1 MDWQT
6 LLTRERLGKPVHSN
20 DELGRSAF
28 HKDHDRIIFS
38 GAFRRL
44 GRKTQVH
51 PVSSNDHIH
60 TRLTHSLEVA
70 CVGRSLGMRVGEIL
84 REELPEWCDPS
95 DLGVIVQSACL
106 AHDIG
111 NPPFG
116 HSGEDAIRNWF
127 QQAAGRGW
135 LDEMS
140 DAERSDFLHFE
151 GNAQGFRVL
160 TQLEYHQFDGGT
172 RLTYA
177 TLGTYLK
184 YPWTSRHAE
193 ALGYKKHKFGCYQ
206 SELPLLEQITHK
218 LGMPQLDDERWARH
232 PLVYLME
239 AADDICY
246 GLIDL
251 EDGLEMELLEYSE
264 VEALLLG
271 LVGDDLPD
279 TYRQLGPRDS
289 RRRKLAILRGK
300 AIEHLTNAAARAFVD
315 QQQALLAGQL
325 AGDLVEHMHGPA
337 KLCVQRAKAIARE
350 KIFQDKRK
358 TLHEIGAYT
367 TLEILLNA
375 FCGAALE
382 QYGGHTPSF
391 KNRRILDL
399 LGRNAPDPQ
408 WPLYRAFLQ
417 VIDFIAGMT
426 DSYATEMA
434 REIDRTLEPLLNGRA
449 HTAAAPTA
457 PGVPPATPPGP
468 AGVFRQAPAGTP
480 RRHFAGRRPPGPR
493 RPPAGYAPRSSA
505 RRLMRWACSASLAL
519 SPSRRR
525 MARRWRS

>member
-1 MDWQT
+1 MVALHQPANGNMEMVLDWHT
-6 LLTRERLGKPVHSN
+6 LLTRERLGKSAHSS
-20 DELGRSAF
+20 DELGRSPF

-60 TRLTHSLEVA
+60 TRLTHSLEVS
-70 CVGRSLGMRVGEIL
+70 CVGRSLGMRVGEVL
-84 REELPEWCDPS
+84 RDDLPEWCSPA
-95 DLGVIVQSACL
+95 DLGMIVQSACL

-116 HSGEDAIRNWF
+116 HSGEDAIRCWF

-135 LDEMS
+135 LDDMD
-140 DAERSDFLHFE
+140 DAQRNDFLNFE

-206 SELPLLEQITHK
+206 NELPLLEQIAHK
-218 LGMPQLDDERWARH
+218 LNLPKVADQRWGRH

-251 EDGLEMELLEYSE
+251 EDGLEMELLEYAE
-264 VEALLLG
+264 VEELLLA
-271 LVGDDLPD
+271 LVGDDIPE
-279 TYRQLGPRDS
+279 TYRQLGPGDS

-300 AIEHLTNAAARAFVD
+300 AIEHLTNAAAAAFVE
-315 QQQALLAGQL
+315 QQNNLLRGEL
-325 AGDLVEHMHGPA
+325 PGDLVEHMHGPA
-337 KLCVQRAKAIARE
+337 KACVVQAKAMARQ

-382 QYGGHTPSF
+382 QHRGGTPSF
-391 KNRRILDL
+391 KNQRILDL
-399 LGRNAPDPQ
+399 LGRSAPSPEL
-408 WPLYRAFLQ
+408 PLYQSFLRM
-417 VIDFIAGMT
+417 IDFIAGMT

-434 REIDRTLEPLLNGRA
+434 GEMTG
-449 HTAAAPTA
+449 
-457 PGVPPATPPGP
+457 
-468 AGVFRQAPAGTP
+468 
-480 RRHFAGRRPPGPR
+480 
-493 RPPAGYAPRSSA
+493 RSS
-505 RRLMRWACSASLAL
+505 
-519 SPSRRR
+519 PV
-525 MARRWRS
+525 

>member
-6 LLTRERLGKPVHSN
+6 LLNRERLGKSVHS
-20 DELGRSAF
+20 DEELGRSPF

-60 TRLTHSLEVA
+60 TRLTHSLEVS
-70 CVGRSLGMRVGEIL
+70 CVGRSLGMRVGEVL
-84 REELPEWCDPS
+84 RDDMPAWCSPA
-95 DLGVIVQSACL
+95 DLGMVVQSACL

-116 HSGEDAIRNWF
+116 HSGEDAIRHWF

-135 LDEMS
+135 LDDMS
-140 DAERSDFLHFE
+140 DAERTDFLNFE

-206 SELPLLEQITHK
+206 SELPLLEQIAAK
-218 LGMPQLDDERWARH
+218 LGLPQIAEQQWARH

-251 EDGLEMELLEYSE
+251 EDGLEMDLLDYPE
-264 VEALLLG
+264 VEALLLD
-271 LVGDDLPD
+271 LVGDDVPE
-279 TYRQLGPRDS
+279 TYRQLSATDS

-300 AIEHLTNAAARAFVD
+300 AIEHLTNAAADAFVE
-315 QQQALLAGQL
+315 QQHALLSGNL

-337 KLCVQRAKAIARE
+337 KRCVLQAKAMARE

-375 FCGAALE
+375 FCGAAIE
-382 QYGGHTPSF
+382 QHGGRTPSF

-399 LGRNAPDPQ
+399 LGSSAPNPD
-408 WPLYRAFLQ
+408 WSLYQSFMRM
-417 VIDFIAGMT
+417 IDFIAGMT

-434 REIDRTLEPLLNGRA
+434 GEMTG
-449 HTAAAPTA
+449 
-457 PGVPPATPPGP
+457 
-468 AGVFRQAPAGTP
+468 
-480 RRHFAGRRPPGPR
+480 
-493 RPPAGYAPRSSA
+493 RSS
-505 RRLMRWACSASLAL
+505 
-519 SPSRRR
+519 PT
-525 MARRWRS
+525 

>member
-84 REELPEWCDPS
+84 RDELPEWCDPS

-172 RLTYA
+172 SLTYA
-177 TLGTYLK
+177 TLCTYLK

-193 ALGYKKHKFGCYQ
+193 SLGYKKHKFGCYQ
-206 SELPLLEQITHK
+206 SELPLLEQITQK
-218 LGMPQLDDERWARH
+218 LGMPQLDDEQWARH

-315 QQQALLAGQL
+315 QQQALLAGRL
-325 AGDLVEHMHGPA
+325 GGDLVEHMHGPA

-391 KNRRILDL
+391 KSRRILDL

-417 VIDFIAGMT
+417 VIDFIAWMT

-434 REIDRTLEPLLNGRA
+434 REMTG
-449 HTAAAPTA
+449 
-457 PGVPPATPPGP
+457 
-468 AGVFRQAPAGTP
+468 
-480 RRHFAGRRPPGPR
+480 
-493 RPPAGYAPRSSA
+493 RSS
-505 RRLMRWACSASLAL
+505 
-519 SPSRRR
+519 PV
-525 MARRWRS
+525 

>member
-1 MDWQT
+1 MDWHT
-6 LLTRERLGKPVHSN
+6 LLNRERLGKPVRGTE
-20 DELGRSAF
+20 ELGRSPF

-60 TRLTHSLEVA
+60 TRLTHSLEVS
-70 CVGRSLGMRVGEIL
+70 CVGRSLGMRVGEVL
-84 REELPEWCDPS
+84 RGTLPQWCS
-95 DLGVIVQSACL
+95 SADLGMIVQSACL

-116 HSGEDAIRNWF
+116 HSGEDAIRYWF
-127 QQAAGRGW
+127 QQAAARGW
-135 LDEMS
+135 LDDMG
-140 DAERSDFLHFE
+140 DAQRDDFLNFE

-160 TQLEYHQFDGGT
+160 TQLEYHQLDGGM

-184 YPWTSRHAE
+184 YPWSSRHAE
-193 ALGYKKHKFGCYQ
+193 ALGYKKHKFSCYQ
-206 SELPLLEQITHK
+206 SELPLLEQIAAK
-218 LGMPQLDDERWARH
+218 LGLPKLEEQRWARH

-251 EDGLEMELLEYSE
+251 EDGLEMDLLDYRE
-264 VEALLLG
+264 VESLLLD
-271 LVGDDLPD
+271 LVGDDLPE
-279 TYRQLGPRDS
+279 TYRQLGPNDS

-300 AIEHLTNAAARAFVD
+300 AIEHLTNAAAQAFVE
-315 QQQALLAGQL
+315 QQDALLTGRL
-325 AGDLVEHMHGPA
+325 PGDLVEHMHGPA
-337 KLCVQRAKAIARE
+337 KHCVLQAKGLARE

-367 TLEILLNA
+367 TLEVLLNA

-382 QYGGHTPSF
+382 QHGGRGLSF

-399 LGRNAPDPQ
+399 LGNNAPDPT
-408 WPLYRAFLQ
+408 WPLHQSFLRM
-417 VIDFIAGMT
+417 IDFIAGMT

-434 REIDRTLEPLLNGRA
+434 SEMTGRY
-449 HTAAAPTA
+449 
-457 PGVPPATPPGP
+457 TP
-468 AGVFRQAPAGTP
+468 V
-480 RRHFAGRRPPGPR
+480 
-493 RPPAGYAPRSSA
+493 
-505 RRLMRWACSASLAL
+505 
-519 SPSRRR
+519 
-525 MARRWRS
+525 

>member
-1 MDWQT
+1 MDWHT
-6 LLTRERLGKPVHSN
+6 LLTRERLGKASYSTE
-20 DELGRSAF
+20 ELGRSPF
-28 HKDHDRIIFS
+28 HKDNDRIIFS

-60 TRLTHSLEVA
+60 TRLTHSLEVS
-70 CVGRSLGMRVGEIL
+70 CVGRSLGMRVAEMM
-84 REELPEWCDPS
+84 RDTLPSWCSPS

-116 HSGEDAIRNWF
+116 HSGEDAIRHWF
-127 QQAAGRGW
+127 QQAAARGW
-135 LDEMS
+135 LDDMS
-140 DAERSDFLHFE
+140 DAERADFLSFE

-206 SELPLLEQITHK
+206 SELPLLEQIAAK
-218 LGMPQLDDERWARH
+218 LELPMLEPQRWARH

-251 EDGLEMELLEYSE
+251 EDGLEMDLLDYPE
-264 VEALLLG
+264 VEALLLD
-271 LVGDDLPD
+271 LVGDDLPE
-279 TYRQLGPRDS
+279 TYRQLGPGDS
-289 RRRKLAILRGK
+289 RRRRLAILRGK
-300 AIEHLTNAAARAFVD
+300 AIEHLTNAAARAFVA
-315 QQQALLAGQL
+315 QQQSLLAGTL
-325 AGDLVEHMHGPA
+325 HGDLVEHMHGPA
-337 KLCVQRAKAIARE
+337 KRCVQRAKSMARE

-375 FCGAALE
+375 FCGASLE
-382 QYGGHTPSF
+382 QRGGRSPSF

-399 LGRNAPDPQ
+399 LGNNAPSPDAS
-408 WPLYRAFLQ
+408 LYDAFLR

-434 REIDRTLEPLLNGRA
+434 REMTG
-449 HTAAAPTA
+449 
-457 PGVPPATPPGP
+457 
-468 AGVFRQAPAGTP
+468 
-480 RRHFAGRRPPGPR
+480 
-493 RPPAGYAPRSSA
+493 RSS
-505 RRLMRWACSASLAL
+505 
-519 SPSRRR
+519 PT
-525 MARRWRS
+525 